1 MNKKEVVDCETQE
14 TAPRYMSVGNI
25 FIRSN
30 VPNVT
35 MISHD
40 IIRLRWINGGSA
52 ELARVTIMANTP
64 ALDGRR
70 YTIAIIITAASCR
83 RDRNFRPLISDGS
96 PRLFPYFP
104 RPQQR
109 GLRSVSACVR
119 RESSRKRRSQRFLR
133 RTIVPHPS
141 LPCRRVICA
150 VRSAV

>member
-52 ELARVTIMANTP
+52 ELARVTITANTSTGWLP
-64 ALDGRR
+64 LYDSHYHHRR
-70 YTIAIIITAASCR
+70 
-83 RDRNFRPLISDGS
+83 
-96 PRLFPYFP
+96 
-104 RPQQR
+104 
-109 GLRSVSACVR
+109 
-119 RESSRKRRSQRFLR
+119 
-133 RTIVPHPS
+133 
-141 LPCRRVICA
+141 
-150 VRSAV
+150 